1 MFCINVDFFSDDNS
15 LLYLQMPYMGKIEK
29 KIRKKNIRA
38 DVKKD
43 EMCCVFLRYLNE
55 YCISNGPMVFLNL
68 KRKK

>member
-1 MFCINVDFFSDDNS
+1 MFCINVDFFSDDKS
-15 LLYLQMPYMGKIEK
+15 LFYMGKIEK
-29 KIRKKNIRA
+29 KISKKKNIRP